1 MSYPWQHINPKD
13 QLMIQLSQPITEAD
27 TYLIS
32 TLYKPLMS
40 GQAVSLYLS
49 LKSVLYYSPKASSE
63 ILLSRLLSENNMGIE
78 AFFNAR
84 SQLEALGLLSLYQH
98 KHQQHQYIY
107 QVHPPLSASEFFSD
121 PILRTLLYQQIGES
135 HYDMLK
141 HTLLQGH
148 EISDQF
154 RNITKSFLDVYHY
167 NGQVV
172 SQEPIHS
179 PKQPAVKDQ
188 VEAESD
194 FDWQF
199 FKQGLSQHFVKVQ
212 SITSEIR
219 QLIAIYH
226 VTYGIDEQQMQQI
239 ILETADVE
247 TGNVDAATLERNLN
261 RKIQQL
267 NRSNQLTQKSQAVTQ
282 ATESAGPT
290 DEALA
295 KQGFSPETIE
305 SIQVAYAYSP
315 LDYLQ
320 SIKQQRH
327 GFVTSTEKW
336 IIKELVSQSHLPASV
351 INILLSYILI
361 IKDNPTLEKN
371 YALKIANDWAQK
383 GIQTPE
389 EALKL
394 IYDLYRQQN
403 QQNQSSKSRTTKSR
417 SYKGSSPKRESLP
430 DWVSNPIAEEERL
443 SPEKEAE
450 MRQKLQQISH
460 LTRGES

>member
-1 MSYPWQHINPKD
+1 MSYPWQHIDPKD

-63 ILLSRLLSENNMGIE
+63 ILVSRLLSENNIGIE

-84 SQLEALGLLSLYQH
+84 SQLEALGLLDLYQH

-179 PKQPAVKDQ
+179 TKQSTVKEQ

-282 ATESAGPT
+282 VTESDGPT

-315 LDYLQ
+315 LDYLE

-327 GFVTSTEKW
+327 GFVTSSEKW
-336 IIKELVSQSHLPASV
+336 TIKELVSQSRLTAPV

-383 GIQTPE
+383 GIRTPE
-389 EALKL
+389 EAMKL

-403 QQNQSSKSRTTKSR
+403 SSNKPRTNKSR
-417 SYKGSSPKRESLP
+417 SSYKETSSKRESLP

-443 SPEKEAE
+443 SPEKEAK

>member
-1 MSYPWQHINPKD
+1 MSYPWQHIDPKD

-63 ILLSRLLSENNMGIE
+63 ILVSRLLSENNIGIE

-84 SQLEALGLLSLYQH
+84 SQLEALGLLDLYQH

-107 QVHPPLSASEFFSD
+107 QVHPPLSAVEFFSD

-141 HTLLQGH
+141 NTLLQGH
-148 EISDQF
+148 EIPQQF
-154 RNITKSFLDVYHY
+154 RHITKSFLDVYHY

-179 PKQPAVKDQ
+179 PKQSTVKEQ

-282 ATESAGPT
+282 ATESDGPT
-290 DEALA
+290 DETLA

-315 LDYLQ
+315 LDYLE

-327 GFVTSTEKW
+327 GFVTSSEKW
-336 IIKELVSQSHLPASV
+336 TIKELVSQSRLTAPV

-389 EALKL
+389 EAMKL

-403 QQNQSSKSRTTKSR
+403 SSNKPRTNKSR
-417 SYKGSSPKRESLP
+417 SSYKGTSSKHESLP
-430 DWVSNPIAEEERL
+430 DWVSNPVAEEERL

>member
-1 MSYPWQHINPKD
+1 MSYPWQHIDPKD

-98 KHQQHQYIY
+98 KQQQHEYIY

-121 PILRTLLYQQIGES
+121 PILRTLLFQQIGES

-172 SQEPIHS
+172 SQEPIYS
-179 PKQPAVKDQ
+179 TKQSTVKEQ

-247 TGNVDAATLERNLN
+247 TGNVEAATLERNLN

-282 ATESAGPT
+282 ATESDGPT

-336 IIKELVSQSHLPASV
+336 TIKELVSQSHLPAPV

-403 QQNQSSKSRTTKSR
+403 QSNKSRTPKSR

>member
-282 ATESAGPT
+282 ATESDGAGPT

-327 GFVTSTEKW
+327 GFVTSSEKW
-336 IIKELVSQSHLPASV
+336 TIKELVSQSRLTAPV

-383 GIQTPE
+383 GIRTPE
-389 EALKL
+389 EAMKL
-394 IYDLYRQQN
+394 IYDLYR

>member
-1 MSYPWQHINPKD
+1 MSYPWQHIDPKD

-63 ILLSRLLSENNMGIE
+63 ILVSRLLSENNIGIE

-84 SQLEALGLLSLYQH
+84 SQLEALGLLDLYQH

-179 PKQPAVKDQ
+179 PKQSTVKEQ
-188 VEAESD
+188 VETESG

-282 ATESAGPT
+282 ATESDGPT

-315 LDYLQ
+315 LDYLE

-327 GFVTSTEKW
+327 GFVTSSEKW
-336 IIKELVSQSHLPASV
+336 TIKELVSQSRLTAPV

-383 GIQTPE
+383 GIRTPE
-389 EALKL
+389 EAMKL

-403 QQNQSSKSRTTKSR
+403 SSNKPRTNKSR
-417 SYKGSSPKRESLP
+417 SSYKETSSKRESLP

-443 SPEKEAE
+443 SPEKEAK

>member
-84 SQLEALGLLSLYQH
+84 SQLEAVGLLSLYQH
-98 KHQQHQYIY
+98 KQQQHEYIY

-121 PILRTLLYQQIGES
+121 PILRTLLFQQIGES

-179 PKQPAVKDQ
+179 PKQSTVKEQ

-199 FKQGLSQHFVKVQ
+199 FKQGLSQHFVKIQ

-247 TGNVDAATLERNLN
+247 TGNVDAAALERNLN

-282 ATESAGPT
+282 AIESAGPT

-336 IIKELVSQSHLPASV
+336 TIKELVSQSHLPAPV

-403 QQNQSSKSRTTKSR
+403 QSNKSRTPKSR

>member
-1 MSYPWQHINPKD
+1 MSYPWQHIDPKD
-13 QLMIQLSQPITEAD
+13 QLMIQLNQPITEAD

-63 ILLSRLLSENNMGIE
+63 ILVSRLLSENNIGIE

-84 SQLEALGLLSLYQH
+84 SQLEALGLLDLYQH

-148 EISDQF
+148 EISTQF

-179 PKQPAVKDQ
+179 PKQSTVKEQ
-188 VEAESD
+188 VEAESG

-282 ATESAGPT
+282 ATESDGPT

-315 LDYLQ
+315 LDYLE

-327 GFVTSTEKW
+327 GFVTSSEKW
-336 IIKELVSQSHLPASV
+336 TIKELVSQSRLTAPV

-383 GIQTPE
+383 GIRTPE
-389 EALKL
+389 EAMKL

-403 QQNQSSKSRTTKSR
+403 SSNKPRTNKSR
-417 SYKGSSPKRESLP
+417 SSYKGTSAKRESLP

>member
-1 MSYPWQHINPKD
+1 MSYPWQHIDPKD

-98 KHQQHQYIY
+98 KQQQHEYIY

-121 PILRTLLYQQIGES
+121 PILRTLLFQQIGES

-172 SQEPIHS
+172 SQGPIHS

-247 TGNVDAATLERNLN
+247 TGNVDAVTLERNLN

-282 ATESAGPT
+282 ATESDGAGPT

-336 IIKELVSQSHLPASV
+336 TIKELVSQSHLPAPV

-403 QQNQSSKSRTTKSR
+403 QSNKSRTTKSR

>member
-63 ILLSRLLSENNMGIE
+63 ILVSRLLSENNIGIE

-84 SQLEALGLLSLYQH
+84 SQLEALGLLDLYQH

-179 PKQPAVKDQ
+179 PKQSTVKEQ
-188 VEAESD
+188 VETESD

-282 ATESAGPT
+282 ATESDGPT

-315 LDYLQ
+315 LDYLE

-327 GFVTSTEKW
+327 GFVTSSEKW
-336 IIKELVSQSHLPASV
+336 TIKELVSQSRLTAPV

-383 GIQTPE
+383 GIRTPE
-389 EALKL
+389 EAMKL

-403 QQNQSSKSRTTKSR
+403 SSNKPRTNKSR
-417 SYKGSSPKRESLP
+417 SSYKETSSKRESLP
-430 DWVSNPIAEEERL
+430 DWVSNPVAEEERL

>member
-1 MSYPWQHINPKD
+1 MSYPWQHIDPKD

-63 ILLSRLLSENNMGIE
+63 ILVSRLLSENNIGIE

-84 SQLEALGLLSLYQH
+84 SQLEALGLLDLYQH

-247 TGNVDAATLERNLN
+247 TGNVDVATLERNLN

-282 ATESAGPT
+282 ATESDGPT

-315 LDYLQ
+315 LDYLE

-327 GFVTSTEKW
+327 GFVTSSEKW
-336 IIKELVSQSHLPASV
+336 TIKELVSQSRLTAPV

-383 GIQTPE
+383 GIRTPE
-389 EALKL
+389 EAMKL

-403 QQNQSSKSRTTKSR
+403 SSNKPRTNKSHS
-417 SYKGSSPKRESLP
+417 SYKGTSAKRESLP

>member
-1 MSYPWQHINPKD
+1 MSYPWQHIDPKD

-63 ILLSRLLSENNMGIE
+63 ILVSRLLSENNIGIE

-84 SQLEALGLLSLYQH
+84 SQLEALGLLDLYQH

-179 PKQPAVKDQ
+179 PKQSTVKEQ
-188 VEAESD
+188 VETESD

-282 ATESAGPT
+282 ATESDGPT

-315 LDYLQ
+315 LDYLE

-327 GFVTSTEKW
+327 GFVTSSEKW
-336 IIKELVSQSHLPASV
+336 TIKELVSQSRLTAPV

-383 GIQTPE
+383 GIRTPE
-389 EALKL
+389 EAMKL

-403 QQNQSSKSRTTKSR
+403 SSNKPRTNKSR
-417 SYKGSSPKRESLP
+417 SSYKGTSSKRESLP
-430 DWVSNPIAEEERL
+430 DWVSNPVSEEERL

>member
-1 MSYPWQHINPKD
+1 MSYPWQHIDPKD

-63 ILLSRLLSENNMGIE
+63 ILLSRLLSENNIGIE

-84 SQLEALGLLSLYQH
+84 SQLEALGLLDLYQH

-135 HYDMLK
+135 HYGMLK
-141 HTLLQGH
+141 NTLLQGH
-148 EISDQF
+148 EIPDQF

-179 PKQPAVKDQ
+179 PKQSTVKEQ

-282 ATESAGPT
+282 VTESDGPT

-315 LDYLQ
+315 LDYLE

-327 GFVTSTEKW
+327 GFVTSSEKW
-336 IIKELVSQSHLPASV
+336 TIKELVSQSRLTAPV

-383 GIQTPE
+383 GIRTPE
-389 EALKL
+389 EAMKL

-403 QQNQSSKSRTTKSR
+403 SSNKPRTNKSR
-417 SYKGSSPKRESLP
+417 SSYKGTSSKRESLP
-430 DWVSNPIAEEERL
+430 DWVSNPVAEEERL
-443 SPEKEAE
+443 NPEKEAE

>member
-1 MSYPWQHINPKD
+1 MSYPWQHIDPKD

-63 ILLSRLLSENNMGIE
+63 ILVSRLLSENNIGIE

-84 SQLEALGLLSLYQH
+84 SQLEALGLLDLYQH

-148 EISDQF
+148 EISTQF

-179 PKQPAVKDQ
+179 PKQSTVKEQ
-188 VEAESD
+188 VEAESG

-282 ATESAGPT
+282 ATESDGPT

-315 LDYLQ
+315 LDYLE

-327 GFVTSTEKW
+327 GFVTSSEKW
-336 IIKELVSQSHLPASV
+336 TIKELVSQSRLTAPV

-383 GIQTPE
+383 GIRTPE
-389 EALKL
+389 EAMKL

-403 QQNQSSKSRTTKSR
+403 SLNKPRTNKSR
-417 SYKGSSPKRESLP
+417 SSYKGTSAKRESLP

>member
-1 MSYPWQHINPKD
+1 MSYPWQHIDPKD

-63 ILLSRLLSENNMGIE
+63 ILVSRLLSENNIGIE

-84 SQLEALGLLSLYQH
+84 SQLEALGLLDLYQH

-141 HTLLQGH
+141 NTLLQGH
-148 EISDQF
+148 EIPQQF
-154 RNITKSFLDVYHY
+154 RHITKSFLDVYHY

-179 PKQPAVKDQ
+179 PKQSTVKEQ

-282 ATESAGPT
+282 ATESDGPT

-315 LDYLQ
+315 LDYLE

-327 GFVTSTEKW
+327 GFVTSSEKW
-336 IIKELVSQSHLPASV
+336 TIKELVSQSRLTAPV

-383 GIQTPE
+383 GIRTPE
-389 EALKL
+389 EAMKL

-403 QQNQSSKSRTTKSR
+403 SSNKPRTNKSR
-417 SYKGSSPKRESLP
+417 SSYKGTSAKRESLP

>member
-1 MSYPWQHINPKD
+1 MSYPWQHIDPKD

-63 ILLSRLLSENNMGIE
+63 ILLSRLLSENNIGIE

-84 SQLEALGLLSLYQH
+84 SQLEALGLLDLYQH

-107 QVHPPLSASEFFSD
+107 QVHPPLSVSEFFSD

-135 HYDMLK
+135 HYGMLK

-148 EISDQF
+148 EIPDQF

-179 PKQPAVKDQ
+179 PKQSIVKEQ

-282 ATESAGPT
+282 ATESDGPT

-315 LDYLQ
+315 LDYLE

-327 GFVTSTEKW
+327 GFVTSSEKW
-336 IIKELVSQSHLPASV
+336 TIKELVSQSRLTAPV

-383 GIQTPE
+383 GIRTPE
-389 EALKL
+389 EAMKL

-403 QQNQSSKSRTTKSR
+403 SSNKPRTNKSR
-417 SYKGSSPKRESLP
+417 SSYKETSSKRESLP
-430 DWVSNPIAEEERL
+430 DWVSNPVAEEERL

>member
-1 MSYPWQHINPKD
+1 MSYPWQHIDPKD

-63 ILLSRLLSENNMGIE
+63 ILVSRLLSENNIGIE

-84 SQLEALGLLSLYQH
+84 SQLEALGLLDLYQH

-141 HTLLQGH
+141 STLLQGH
-148 EISDQF
+148 EIPDQF

-179 PKQPAVKDQ
+179 SKQSTVKEQ

-261 RKIQQL
+261 RKVQQL

-282 ATESAGPT
+282 ATESDGPT

-315 LDYLQ
+315 LDYLE

-327 GFVTSTEKW
+327 GFVTSSEKW
-336 IIKELVSQSHLPASV
+336 TIKELVSQSRLTAPV

-383 GIQTPE
+383 RYSNARRSD
-389 EALKL
+389 EAYL
-394 IYDLYRQQN
+394 
-403 QQNQSSKSRTTKSR
+403 
-417 SYKGSSPKRESLP
+417 
-430 DWVSNPIAEEERL
+430 
-443 SPEKEAE
+443 
-450 MRQKLQQISH
+450 
-460 LTRGES
+460 

>member
-1 MSYPWQHINPKD
+1 MSYPWQHIDPKD

-63 ILLSRLLSENNMGIE
+63 ILLSRLLSENNIGIE

-84 SQLEALGLLSLYQH
+84 SQLEALGLLDLYQH

-141 HTLLQGH
+141 STLLQGH
-148 EISDQF
+148 EIPDQF

-179 PKQPAVKDQ
+179 PKQSTVKEQ
-188 VEAESD
+188 VETESD

-282 ATESAGPT
+282 ATESDGPT

-315 LDYLQ
+315 LDYLE

-327 GFVTSTEKW
+327 GFVTSSEKW
-336 IIKELVSQSHLPASV
+336 TIKELVSQSRLTAPV

-383 GIQTPE
+383 GIRTPE
-389 EALKL
+389 EAMKL

-403 QQNQSSKSRTTKSR
+403 SSNKPRTNKSR
-417 SYKGSSPKRESLP
+417 SSYKETSSKRESLP

-443 SPEKEAE
+443 SPEKEAK

>member
-1 MSYPWQHINPKD
+1 MSYPWQHIDPKD

-63 ILLSRLLSENNMGIE
+63 ILLSRLLSENNIGIE

-84 SQLEALGLLSLYQH
+84 SQLEALGLLNLYQH

-179 PKQPAVKDQ
+179 PKQSTVKEQ

-315 LDYLQ
+315 LDYLE

-327 GFVTSTEKW
+327 GFVTSSEKW
-336 IIKELVSQSHLPASV
+336 TIKELVSQSRLTAPV

-383 GIQTPE
+383 GIRTPE
-389 EALKL
+389 EAMKL

-403 QQNQSSKSRTTKSR
+403 SSNKPRTNKSR
-417 SYKGSSPKRESLP
+417 SSYKGTSAKRESLP